1 MKKMEEEFIEYCKN
15 SREEFVTKFN
25 GLYPEIKE
33 RVIAEDFLICFDQL
47 FDKYQKLERSKTMPL
62 ISMSAVLKKSED
74 KYDVDSWVNQWRAL
88 FPDVKSG
95 GYSIQGTKGGCA
107 KKLKQFF
114 NNNPEVT
121 KEEVFQATKL
131 YIEEFRRK
139 RWAYMKIADYFVSKD
154 GGSLLEQYIDKY
166 K

>member
-74 KYDVDSWVNQWRAL
+74 KYDVEEWIESFRLL
-88 FPDVKSG
+88 FPR
-95 GYSIQGTKGGCA
+95 GYRGDKAGVLKKMVSFCNKYPYTKD
-107 KKLKQFF
+107 
-114 NNNPEVT
+114 E
-121 KEEVFQATKL
+121 
-131 YIEEFRRK
+131 
-139 RWAYMKIADYFVSKD
+139 
-154 GGSLLEQYIDKY
+154 
-166 K
+166 